1 MTGMGIVTMI
11 LQALYPKITKN
22 LTRKKI
28 QWYSFISM
36 TIGYIF
42 IACIGWFNFLPFT
55 PLTLSIGYF
64 FIGVG
69 GTYFYI
75 TSLINMTNCVEY
87 NEYLTGERNEAVV
100 SAVRPLIV
108 KFGSATKSLLTT
120 VILIVSGLYVLSQQ
134 VSSLETQKNL
144 LNDKIVEKI
153 SSQGFDDMK
162 YYIDKI
168 NEYGYRLEGLEG
180 EVLDNMTSKPSKR

>member
-1 MTGMGIVTMI
+1 MI
-11 LQALYPKITKN
+11 L
-22 LTRKKI
+22 
-28 QWYSFISM
+28 
-36 TIGYIF
+36 GYGF
-42 IACIGWFNFLPFT
+42 IALLGWTSLLPFT
-55 PLTLSIGYF
+55 PVTLAIGYLLTG
-64 FIGVG
+64 IG

-75 TSLINMTNCVEY
+75 TTLINMTNCVEY

-144 LNDKIVEKI
+144 LNDKVVEKV

-168 NEYGYRLEGLEG
+168 NEYG
-180 EVLDNMTSKPSKR
+180 